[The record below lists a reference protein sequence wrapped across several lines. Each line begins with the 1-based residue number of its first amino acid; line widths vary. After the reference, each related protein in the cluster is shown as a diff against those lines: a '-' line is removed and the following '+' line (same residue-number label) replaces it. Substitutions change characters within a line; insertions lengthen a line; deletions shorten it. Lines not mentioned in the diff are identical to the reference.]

1 MIMNITIYKF
11 FINEENPCDEWKQ
24 NRREKWNQA
33 VKDLNEASQ
42 RIKKQCELEQ
52 AIKEC
57 KEIILQSYSEGVMKV
72 EHIGVLFN
80 LMNSIEVMIK
90 QYTYHGQK

>member
-1 MIMNITIYKF
+1 MIMDITIHNL
-11 FINEENPCDEWKQ
+11 FINEENPCDEEGQ
-24 NRREKWNQA
+24 NRSEKCNNI
-33 VKDLNEASQ
+33 VKDLLKRSQ

-57 KEIILQSYSEGVMKV
+57 KEIILQSYSEGVIKV

>member
-42 RIKKQCELEQ
+42 RIKNNASWNKQLKN
-52 AIKEC
+52 AK
-57 KEIILQSYSEGVMKV
+57 K
-72 EHIGVLFN
+72 
-80 LMNSIEVMIK
+80 
-90 QYTYHGQK
+90 